1 MKNAT
6 DLLTIAMPIFER
18 KEFFLEA
25 LNSALNQTVKCKVI
39 VIDNCSSHDYFE
51 RVCKEKGV
59 TYYRNERNIGMAGN
73 FARGFELAET
83 PFVMNLQDDDQLAP
97 NYVEAFQNAI
107 DKYPDIDIFFT
118 DFIRVTKQ
126 GQLPHK
132 HTLPFGY
139 MGKGD
144 KVIEYGIQYRLG
156 FPYMASAIKKTKM
169 NGLDKYG
176 GVGCYDWAWIYS
188 EADQFSFYGD
198 SRKLYLFRDHE
209 MQDTKRNL
217 VRYVLTIPYIYEEI
231 LKKKVSDPKL
241 KKMAEKAALDELVRL
256 KAIANK
262 KMIREFLRTDSVFSD
277 YLREKLERDRLVNLL
292 FCLPSLGVKFVYK
305 SWRKLAAIL

>member
-1 MKNAT
+1 MNHT
-6 DLLTIAMPIFER
+6 DLLTISMPVYER
-18 KEFFLEA
+18 KDFFRDALE
-25 LNSALNQTVKCKVI
+25 SALNQTVKCKVI
-39 VIDNCSSHDYFE
+39 VIDNCSSHDYF
-51 RVCKEKGV
+51 RQVCKEKGV
-59 TYYRNERNIGMAGN
+59 TYYRNERNIGLAPN
-73 FARGFELAET
+73 FAKGFELAKT
-83 PFVMNLQDDDQLAP
+83 KYVMNLQDDDLLAP
-97 NYVEAFQNAI
+97 EYVEAFVDAVE
-107 DKYPDIDIFFT
+107 KYPDLDIFFT
-118 DFIRVTKQ
+118 DFERLTPQ
-126 GQLPHK
+126 GRLPHH

-139 MGKGD
+139 MDNGD
-144 KVIEYGIQYRLG
+144 TVIEYGIRYKLG
-156 FPYMASAIKKTKM
+156 FPYISSAIKRTKVD
-169 NGLDKYG
+169 GFDEYDG
-176 GVGCYDWAWIYS
+176 GGSYDWAWLYS
-188 EADQFSFYGD
+188 NADQFSFYGD